1 MKGHAVI
8 LISKMAD
15 VSAAGTAMKAFVTP
29 VVFVLGGIAGLV
41 ATFFL
46 ITGGINYMT
55 SSGQPDKLEHAK
67 KVIRNAIIGLVIVIS
82 ATVLTGILSHAYQ
95 SSGGAGLGN
104 MPALTAIQPTH
115 VSGGLIN
122 VLVDAIVG
130 LFRNIIESA
139 ATPFID
145 ALKYFTRG
153 TPLMAANSSVFSLWL
168 AIVGIADALFVLVV
182 VLLGFHI
189 MSAATLGLDE
199 IDFKHMLPQLALAF
213 FLINTSIFAV
223 DGIISLS
230 NGMIDALYA
239 SFPIGAVWT
248 SLSNV
253 AASAGALSLVIL
265 LIMVAFLVLA
275 VILVIYYVTRLV
287 TLYVGAILSPLVVLL
302 WLVPG
307 FKDFAMT
314 AVKTYLTTVFV
325 LFVHVVILLL
335 AASIF
340 TGMLASSSKGTL
352 DPIMSVVVG
361 LATLMALLKTQG
373 VLMQLNYAS
382 VAPKAMRK
390 LGSQFMTGVSY
401 ISKSRTTSSSSS
413 TKEASE

>member
-1 MKGHAVI
+1 
-8 LISKMAD
+8 
-15 VSAAGTAMKAFVTP
+15 
-29 VVFVLGGIAGLV
+29 
-41 ATFFL
+41 
-46 ITGGINYMT
+46 
-55 SSGQPDKLEHAK
+55 
-67 KVIRNAIIGLVIVIS
+67 
-82 ATVLTGILSHAYQ
+82 
-95 SSGGAGLGN
+95 
-104 MPALTAIQPTH
+104 
-115 VSGGLIN
+115 
-122 VLVDAIVG
+122 
-130 LFRNIIESA
+130 
-139 ATPFID
+139 
-145 ALKYFTRG
+145 
-153 TPLMAANSSVFSLWL
+153 MAANSSVFGLWL

-213 FLINTSIFAV
+213 LLINTSIFAV

-239 SFPIGAVWT
+239 SFQIGAVWT

-253 AASAGALSLVIL
+253 TAQAGALSLVVL

-302 WLVPG
+302 WLIPG

-340 TGMLASSSKGTL
+340 AGMVASSSSGTL

-361 LATLMALLKTQG
+361 LATLMTLLKTQG

-401 ISKSRTTSSSSS
+401 ITKSRSTSS